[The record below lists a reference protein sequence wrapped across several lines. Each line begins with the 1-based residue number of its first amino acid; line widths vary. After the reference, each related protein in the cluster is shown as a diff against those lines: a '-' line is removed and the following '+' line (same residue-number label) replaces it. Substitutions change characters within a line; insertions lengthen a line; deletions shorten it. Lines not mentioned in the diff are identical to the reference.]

1 MRTQVTLLLICMI
14 SSGAL
19 SLQCYPYFYDYTDYK
34 YKPTNCTN
42 RCASTTTSVDI
53 YLISGVSGVTY
64 SDWAYDFS
72 CGSPE
77 QCVNTSINIGVV
89 KIANN
94 TQCCTTNLC
103 NNRTLP
109 VMPQQPING
118 RKCYTCNENDC
129 SRTLHCEGAEDRCI
143 TATVAQGPNVMSLKG
158 CTTKNVCNTTLLRA
172 HGLIITDVECCEGN
186 LCNGA
191 ESFTLSFL
199 LMIIPLLS
207 SILFY

>member
-1 MRTQVTLLLICMI
+1 MRTQVTLLLVCMI
-14 SSGAL
+14 ASGAL
-19 SLQCYPYFYDYTDYK
+19 SLQCRPYVYDIDYK
-34 YKPTNCTN
+34 VVPTNCTN
-42 RCASTTTSVDI
+42 TCARTTTSVDI
-53 YLISGVSGVTY
+53 YIVSGVSGLTLMTV
-64 SDWAYDFS
+64 DDLIH

-77 QCVNTSINIGVV
+77 RCVNASINVGVV

-94 TQCCTTNLC
+94 TQCCSTNLC

-109 VMPQQPING
+109 VMPPQPING
-118 RKCYTCNENDC
+118 RRCYTCNENDC
-129 SRTLHCEGAEDRCI
+129 SHKLHCEGAEDRCI

-172 HGLIITDVECCEGN
+172 HGLIMTDVECCEGN

-191 ESFTLSFL
+191 EGFTLSFL
-199 LMIIPLLS
+199 LMLVPLLS